1 MAGTWVVS
9 RSAANA
15 PLVETEVEIEAEGAS
30 LRRFHHHLS
39 VRWTALFWEES
50 LLQSQ
55 LHVFG
60 IESPGFQRRRSRYPI
75 NPSCGFA
82 AGRLA

>member
-39 VRWTALFWEES
+39 APWAALFGEES
-50 LLQSQ
+50 LLQSHF
-55 LHVFG
+55 HV
-60 IESPGFQRRRSRYPI
+60 
-75 NPSCGFA
+75 
-82 AGRLA
+82 